1 MPATRELPAGAP
13 VWFDLSTSDADKSAQ
28 FYTALFGWDVRDPG
42 PDYGGYKNFLT
53 HGAQIAGMMSN
64 PGQEFPDGWMI
75 YLKSDDA
82 EGTVE
87 AVRAAGGSVMFE
99 AMDVVDLGR
108 MAVVVDPAGA
118 AVGIWQA
125 STMEGFE
132 VENEP
137 NAPVWW
143 ELHTRDYSGEVS
155 FYQRAFGWQ
164 TEETGNS
171 DDFRYTQ
178 YQVGGAEYAGIM
190 DATAY
195 LPDDV
200 AAIWEI
206 YIGVDDVDDAAARAV
221 ELGGSI
227 VLDPEDTPYGRL
239 AKIKDPTG
247 ATIKLRGLPLN

>member
-1 MPATRELPAGAP
+1 MPATRRIPAGAP

-28 FYTALFGWDVRDPG
+28 FYSALFGWDVRDPG
-42 PDYGGYKNFLT
+42 PNYGGYKNFLT

-82 EGTVE
+82 EKTVE

-200 AAIWEI
+200 AALWEI

>member
-1 MPATRELPAGAP
+1 L
-13 VWFDLSTSDADKSAQ
+13 
-28 FYTALFGWDVRDPG
+28 
-42 PDYGGYKNFLT
+42 
-53 HGAQIAGMMSN
+53 
-64 PGQEFPDGWMI
+64 
-75 YLKSDDA
+75 
-82 EGTVE
+82 
-87 AVRAAGGSVMFE
+87 
-99 AMDVVDLGR
+99 
-108 MAVVVDPAGA
+108 
-118 AVGIWQA
+118 
-125 STMEGFE
+125 EGFE

-200 AAIWEI
+200 AALWEI